1 MTTITEHV
9 NPVSAVAGGTPPG
22 TQGQYIED
30 KKGECGLIIPAIDGI
45 VDKITGW
52 SLLEALFKPVAGDF
66 NAVSSMQ
73 LAWGNV
79 GNACA
84 GVGQNYT
91 SLGQQ
96 LPAVWQG
103 PAGSAAASRMADVG
117 QMHAD
122 QQEASGYIAEQ
133 LGHVIEV
140 GKATLDVL
148 VIAIDFIDGVI
159 QELIIS
165 GLAGPIGWLKAG
177 VSAPGKARRIIELIH
192 DGLRAIEKLTQA
204 AQALLKVLRYVNAG
218 LGGANAVLTS
228 ISTAQHASA
237 SNRTDDSAQ
246 QGF

>member
-1 MTTITEHV
+1 MTIQERV
-9 NPVSAVAGGTPPG
+9 DASSQVKGSAPAG

-30 KKGECGLIIPAIDGI
+30 KKGECGLIIPAIDS
-45 VDKITGW
+45 VVSSITGW

-79 GNACA
+79 GGACGA
-84 GVGQNYT
+84 VGTNY
-91 SLGQQ
+91 SGLSHQ

-103 PAGSAAASRMADVG
+103 PAGTAAVSRMEDVA

-122 QQEASGYIAEQ
+122 QKEASGYIQEQ

-148 VIAIDFIDGVI
+148 VIAIDFIDSIV

-165 GLAGPIGWLKAG
+165 ALAGPIGWLKAG
-177 VSAPGKARRIIELIH
+177 VTAPGKARRVIELIH
-192 DGLRAIEKLTQA
+192 DGLRAIEKLTHA
-204 AQALLKVLRYVNAG
+204 AEALLKVLRYVNAG
-218 LGGANAVLTS
+218 LGGANAVLSS
-228 ISTAQHASA
+228 ISAAQHADA
-237 SNRTDDSAQ
+237 GNRTDDSAE

>member
-1 MTTITEHV
+1 MTITEHV
-9 NPVSAVAGGTPPG
+9 NPTSAVAGGPPPG
-22 TQGQYIED
+22 TQGQAIED
-30 KKGECGLIIPAIDGI
+30 AKGQCGLIIPTIDHV

-79 GNACA
+79 GNACGA
-84 GVGQNYT
+84 VGQNYT

-96 LPAVWQG
+96 LPGVWQG
-103 PAGSAAASRMADVG
+103 PACSAAASRMADVG
-117 QMHAD
+117 EMHAD

-165 GLAGPIGWLKAG
+165 GLAGPIGWVKAG
-177 VSAPGKARRIIELIH
+177 VTAPAH
-192 DGLRAIEKLTQA
+192 LRHWVGYA
-204 AQALLKVLRYVNAG
+204 
-218 LGGANAVLTS
+218 S
-228 ISTAQHASA
+228 IGY
-237 SNRTDDSAQ
+237 R
-246 QGF
+246 

>member
-1 MTTITEHV
+1 MTITEQFNASVHTT
-9 NPVSAVAGGTPPG
+9 GGAPPG
-22 TQGQYIED
+22 TEGQYIED
-30 KKGECGLIIPAIDGI
+30 RKGDCGLIIPAIDGI

-52 SLLEALFKPVAGDF
+52 SLLESLFKPVAGDF

-79 GNACA
+79 GTACGA
-84 GVGQNYT
+84 VGSNYS
-91 SLGQQ
+91 SLSGQ
-96 LPAVWQG
+96 LPGVWSG
-103 PAGSAAASRMADVG
+103 PAGRAAVTRLDDIA

-159 QELIIS
+159 QDLIIS

-177 VSAPGKARRIIELIH
+177 VTAPGKARRIVELIH
-192 DGLRAIEKLTQA
+192 DGLRAIEKLMA
-204 AQALLKVLRYVNAG
+204 AARALLKVLRYVNAG
-218 LGGANAVLTS
+218 LGAANAVLKS
-228 ISTAQHASA
+228 FSTAQSA
-237 SNRTDDSAQ
+237 NAAGRTDDSAD

>member
-1 MTTITEHV
+1 MTITEQV

-79 GNACA
+79 GNSRAA
-84 GVGQNYT
+84 VGQNYT

-96 LPAVWQG
+96 LPGVWQG
-103 PAGSAAASRMADVG
+103 PAASAATSRMGDIG
-117 QMHAD
+117 EMHAD

-148 VIAIDFIDGVI
+148 VIAIDFIDGLI
-159 QELIIS
+159 QEIILS
-165 GLAGPIGWLKAG
+165 AMSGPIGWVKAG
-177 VSAPGKARRIIELIH
+177 VTAPGKARRVVELIH
-192 DGLRAIEKLTQA
+192 DGLRAIEKLTRA
-204 AQALLKVLRYVNAG
+204 AEALLKVLRYVNAG
-218 LGGANAVLTS
+218 LGGANTVLTA
-228 ISTAQHASA
+228 ISTAQHADA
-237 SNRTDDSAQ
+237 GNRTDDSAD

>member
-1 MTTITEHV
+1 MTITEHV
-9 NPVSAVAGGTPPG
+9 NASHAVAGGPPPG

-52 SLLEALFKPVAGDF
+52 SLLEALFTPVAGDF
-66 NAVSSMQ
+66 NTVSSMQ

-84 GVGQNYT
+84 AVGQNYT
-91 SLGQQ
+91 SMGQQ
-96 LPAVWQG
+96 LPTSWTG
-103 PAGSAAASRMADVG
+103 PAGRAAASRMSDVG
-117 QMHAD
+117 DMHAD

-133 LGHVIEV
+133 LGHVVEV

-165 GLAGPIGWLKAG
+165 GLAGPVGWLKAG
-177 VSAPGKARRIIELIH
+177 VSAPGKARRIVELIH
-192 DGLRAIEKLTQA
+192 DGLRAIERLTQA
-204 AQALLKVLRYVNAG
+204 AEALLKVLRYVNAG
-218 LGGANAVLTS
+218 LDGANAILS
-228 ISTAQHASA
+228 GIGTAQHADA
-237 SNRTDDSAQ
+237 GNRTDDSAA

>member
-1 MTTITEHV
+1 MTITEQV
-9 NPVSAVAGGTPPG
+9 NPISAVAGGTPPG

-66 NAVSSMQ
+66 NAVSQMQ

-96 LPAVWQG
+96 LPGVWQG
-103 PAGSAAASRMADVG
+103 PAADAATSRMADIG
-117 QMHAD
+117 EMHAD

-148 VIAIDFIDGVI
+148 VIAIDFIDGII
-159 QELIIS
+159 QELIVS
-165 GLAGPIGWLKAG
+165 ALAGPIGWLKAG
-177 VSAPGKARRIIELIH
+177 VTAPGKARRVIELIH
-192 DGLRAIEKLTQA
+192 DGLRAIEKLTRA
-204 AQALLKVLRYVNAG
+204 AEALLKVLRYVNAG
-218 LGGANAVLTS
+218 LGGANTVLTA
-228 ISTAQHASA
+228 ISTAQHADVA
-237 SNRTDDSAQ
+237 NRTDDSAD

>member
-1 MTTITEHV
+1 MTITEQV

-30 KKGECGLIIPAIDGI
+30 KKGECGLIIPAIDGM
-45 VDKITGW
+45 VHKVTGW

-79 GNACA
+79 GNACGA
-84 GVGQNYT
+84 VGQNYT
-91 SLGQQ
+91 SLGRQV
-96 LPAVWQG
+96 PAVWQG
-103 PAGSAAASRMADVG
+103 PAGRAASSRMADVG

-148 VIAIDFIDGVI
+148 VIAIDFIDGII
-159 QELIIS
+159 QELIVS
-165 GLAGPIGWLKAG
+165 AMAGPIGWAKAG
-177 VSAPGKARRIIELIH
+177 ISAPGKARRVVELIH
-192 DGLRAIEKLTQA
+192 DGLRAIEKLTEA

-218 LGGANAVLTS
+218 LGGANALLTS
-228 ISTAQHASA
+228 IGTAQHADAGS
-237 SNRTDDSAQ
+237 RTDDSAE

>member
-1 MTTITEHV
+1 MTITEHV
-9 NPVSAVAGGTPPG
+9 NPISAVAGGTPPG

-79 GNACA
+79 GNSCA
-84 GVGQNYT
+84 AVGQNYT

-96 LPAVWQG
+96 LPGVWQG
-103 PAGSAAASRMADVG
+103 PAARAATSRMADIG
-117 QMHAD
+117 EMHAD

-148 VIAIDFIDGVI
+148 VIAIDFIDGII

-165 GLAGPIGWLKAG
+165 ALAGPVGWLKAG
-177 VSAPGKARRIIELIH
+177 VTAPGKARRVIELIH
-192 DGLRAIEKLTQA
+192 DGLRAIEKLTKA
-204 AQALLKVLRYVNAG
+204 AEALLKVLRYVNAG
-218 LGGANAVLTS
+218 LGGANTVLTS
-228 ISTAQHASA
+228 ISTAQHADA
-237 SNRTDDSAQ
+237 GNRTDDSAD

>member
-1 MTTITEHV
+1 MTITEQV

-22 TQGQYIED
+22 TEGQYIED
-30 KKGECGLIIPAIDGI
+30 KKGECGLIIPAIDGM
-45 VDKITGW
+45 VNKVTGW

-79 GNACA
+79 GNACGA
-84 GVGQNYT
+84 VGQNYT

-96 LPAVWQG
+96 VPSVWQG
-103 PAGSAAASRMADVG
+103 PAGNAASARMADVG
-117 QMHAD
+117 EMHAD

-148 VIAIDFIDGVI
+148 VIAIDFIDGII
-159 QELIIS
+159 QELIVS
-165 GLAGPIGWLKAG
+165 ALAGPIGWAKAG
-177 VSAPGKARRIIELIH
+177 ISAPGKARRVVELIH

-204 AQALLKVLRYVNAG
+204 AEALLKVLRYVNAG

-228 ISTAQHASA
+228 ISTAQHADAGS
-237 SNRTDDSAQ
+237 RTDDSAE

>member
-1 MTTITEHV
+1 MTITEHV
-9 NPVSAVAGGTPPG
+9 NPISAVAGGTPPG
-22 TQGQYIED
+22 TEGQYIED
-30 KKGECGLIIPAIDGI
+30 KKGDCGLIIPAIDGI

-79 GNACA
+79 ANACA

-96 LPAVWQG
+96 LPSVWTG
-103 PAGSAAASRMADVG
+103 PAASAAASRMADVG
-117 QMHAD
+117 EMHAD
-122 QQEASGYIAEQ
+122 QQEAAGYIAEQ
-133 LGHVIEV
+133 LGHIVEV

-148 VIAIDFIDGVI
+148 VIAIDFIDGII

-177 VSAPGKARRIIELIH
+177 VSAPGKARRVVELIH

-218 LGGANAVLTS
+218 LGGANTVLTS
-228 ISTAQHASA
+228 ISTAQHANAGS
-237 SNRTDDSAQ
+237 RTDDSAE

>member
-1 MTTITEHV
+1 MTITEHV

-79 GNACA
+79 GNSCA
-84 GVGQNYT
+84 AVGQNYT

-96 LPAVWQG
+96 LPGVWQG
-103 PAGSAAASRMADVG
+103 PAGSAATSRMADIG
-117 QMHAD
+117 EMHAD

-148 VIAIDFIDGVI
+148 VIAIDFIDGII

-165 GLAGPIGWLKAG
+165 ALAGPIGWLKAG
-177 VSAPGKARRIIELIH
+177 VTAPGKARRVIELIH
-192 DGLRAIEKLTQA
+192 DGLRAIEKLTKA
-204 AQALLKVLRYVNAG
+204 AEALLKVLRYVNAG
-218 LGGANAVLTS
+218 LGGANTVLTS
-228 ISTAQHASA
+228 ISTAQHADA
-237 SNRTDDSAQ
+237 GNRTDDSAD

>member
-1 MTTITEHV
+1 MTITEHV
-9 NPVSAVAGGTPPG
+9 NPTSAVAGGPPPG
-22 TQGQYIED
+22 TQGQAIED
-30 KKGECGLIIPAIDGI
+30 AKGQCGLIIPTIDHV

-79 GNACA
+79 GNACGA
-84 GVGQNYT
+84 VGQNYT
-91 SLGQQ
+91 SLGRQ
-96 LPAVWQG
+96 LPGVWQG
-103 PAGSAAASRMADVG
+103 PAGSAAASRMGDVG

-122 QQEASGYIAEQ
+122 QQEAAGYVAEQ

-159 QELIIS
+159 QELLIS
-165 GLAGPIGWLKAG
+165 GLAGPIGWVKAG
-177 VSAPGKARRIIELIH
+177 VTAPGKARRVVELIH
-192 DGLRAIEKLTQA
+192 DGLRAIEKLTKA
-204 AQALLKVLRYVNAG
+204 AEALLKVLRYVNAG

-228 ISTAQHASA
+228 IGTAQHANA
-237 SNRTDDSAQ
+237 GNRTDDSAE

>member
-1 MTTITEHV
+1 MTIPEHV
-9 NPVSAVAGGTPPG
+9 NPTSAVAGGTPPG

-96 LPAVWQG
+96 LPGVWTG
-103 PAGSAAASRMADVG
+103 PAGSSATSRMGDIG
-117 QMHAD
+117 EMHAD

-148 VIAIDFIDGVI
+148 VIAIDFIDGII
-159 QELIIS
+159 QELIVS
-165 GLAGPIGWLKAG
+165 ALAGPIGWLKAG
-177 VSAPGKARRIIELIH
+177 VTAPGKARRVIELIH
-192 DGLRAIEKLTQA
+192 DGLRAIEKLTKA
-204 AQALLKVLRYVNAG
+204 AEALLKLLRYVNAG
-218 LGGANAVLTS
+218 LGGANAVLSS
-228 ISTAQHASA
+228 ISTAQHANA
-237 SNRTDDSAQ
+237 VNRSDDSPT

>member
-1 MTTITEHV
+1 MTITEHV
-9 NPVSAVAGGTPPG
+9 NPTSAVAGGPPPG
-22 TQGQYIED
+22 TQGQAIED
-30 KKGECGLIIPAIDGI
+30 AKGQCGLIIPTIDHV

-79 GNACA
+79 GNACGA
-84 GVGQNYT
+84 VGQNYT

-96 LPAVWQG
+96 LPGVWQG

-117 QMHAD
+117 EMHAD
-122 QQEASGYIAEQ
+122 QQEAAGYIAEQ

-165 GLAGPIGWLKAG
+165 GLAGPIGWVKAG
-177 VSAPGKARRIIELIH
+177 VTAPGKARRVVELIH
-192 DGLRAIEKLTQA
+192 DGLRAIEKLTKA
-204 AQALLKVLRYVNAG
+204 AEALLKVLRYVNAG
-218 LGGANAVLTS
+218 LGGANSVLTS
-228 ISTAQHASA
+228 ISTAQHAVA
-237 SNRTDDSAQ
+237 GNRTDDSAE

>member
-1 MTTITEHV
+1 MTISELVNASAQTRGDAPAGTEG
-9 NPVSAVAGGTPPG
+9 A
-22 TQGQYIED
+22 YIES
-30 KKGECGLIIPAIDGI
+30 KKDECGLIIPAIDD
-45 VDKITGW
+45 VVQKITGW

-79 GNACA
+79 GAACGA
-84 GVGQNYT
+84 VGQNYGGLA
-91 SLGQQ
+91 SQ
-96 LPAVWQG
+96 LPGVWEG
-103 PAGSAAASRMADVG
+103 PASRAAVTRMRDVRD
-117 QMHAD
+117 MHAD

-159 QELIIS
+159 QDLIIS

-177 VSAPGKARRIIELIH
+177 VTAPGKAKRIVELIH
-192 DGLRAIEKLTQA
+192 DGLRAIERLMDA
-204 AQALLKVLRYVNAG
+204 ARAVLKVLRYVNAG
-218 LGGANAVLTS
+218 LGGANAVLKGFG
-228 ISTAQHASA
+228 TAQHANA
-237 SNRTDDSAQ
+237 GNRTDDSAE

>member
-1 MTTITEHV
+1 MTITEHV
-9 NPVSAVAGGTPPG
+9 NPVSAVAGGPPPG

-79 GNACA
+79 GNSCA
-84 GVGQNYT
+84 AVGQNYT

-96 LPAVWQG
+96 LPGVWQG
-103 PAGSAAASRMADVG
+103 PAAHAATSRMSDIG
-117 QMHAD
+117 EMHAD

-148 VIAIDFIDGVI
+148 VIAIDFIDGII
-159 QELIIS
+159 QEVILS
-165 GLAGPIGWLKAG
+165 AMSGPIGWVKAG
-177 VSAPGKARRIIELIH
+177 VTAPGKARRVIELIH
-192 DGLRAIEKLTQA
+192 DGLRAIEKLTKA
-204 AQALLKVLRYVNAG
+204 AEALLKVLRYVNAG
-218 LGGANAVLTS
+218 LGGANTVLTS
-228 ISTAQHASA
+228 ISTAQHADA
-237 SNRTDDSAQ
+237 GNRTDDSAD